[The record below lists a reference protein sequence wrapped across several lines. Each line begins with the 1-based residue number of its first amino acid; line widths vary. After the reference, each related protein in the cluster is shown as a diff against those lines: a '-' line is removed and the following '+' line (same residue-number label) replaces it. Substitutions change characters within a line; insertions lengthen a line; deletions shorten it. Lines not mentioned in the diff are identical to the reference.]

1 VCQAYHT
8 HVRAYKTPAS
18 YNGQDLLREHD
29 TKEEFFGLIEEAQ
42 EAELTTPGHP
52 PRVEKRAGLHHLQA
66 RRLTA
71 IEIAEGALL
80 ADIGVIFQLAAI
92 YLPVGGDVL
101 RLLIPIVFAI
111 IVLRRGLYV
120 GCMSFCVALF
130 LIGVITGPSNLILMM
145 LEGLAGLFLGV
156 TMKYRI
162 HQLAILFVGITCG
175 AFLLFGLFV
184 LTDLFTGI
192 PLTDLIQSL
201 HQAYTSFVS
210 FMNGVAFGV
219 GLGGWWQHTLFP
231 KVDAVAKLAFTY
243 WLAGFY
249 LLSWIFLC
257 PVVIVVY
264 YITNLFVRMLG
275 YKVVPFPGGILDKL
289 LYRTLRTIVKFIPKR
304 GIGKHWTAQALIKE
318 VRRQG
323 IGRYRAKS

>member
-1 VCQAYHT
+1 
-8 HVRAYKTPAS
+8 
-18 YNGQDLLREHD
+18 
-29 TKEEFFGLIEEAQ
+29 LIEEVQ
-42 EAELTTPGHP
+42 EDELATPRDIHKGEE
-52 PRVEKRAGLHHLQA
+52 RVSTHRLQA
-66 RRLTA
+66 RRLSA

-80 ADIGVIFQLAAI
+80 ADIGVIFQLVAL
-92 YLPVGGDVL
+92 YLPIGGDAL

-130 LIGVITGPSNLILMM
+130 LVGIITGPGNLILMI

-156 TMKYRI
+156 TMKYRF
-162 HQLAILFVGITCG
+162 HQLAILFLGITSS

-201 HQAYTSFVS
+201 HQAYNGFVS
-210 FMNGVAFGV
+210 FMNGVTSGI
-219 GLGGWWQHTLFP
+219 GIGGWWQHTLFP
-231 KVDAVAKLAFTY
+231 KVDALARVAFTY
-243 WLAGFY
+243 WWAGFY
-249 LLSWIFLC
+249 LLNWIFIC

-264 YITNLFVRMLG
+264 YVTNLFVRMLG
-275 YKVVPFPGGILDKL
+275 YKVVPFPGGSLEKL
-289 LYRTLRTIVKFIPKR
+289 LHWMPRTIIRFIPKEV
-304 GIGKHWTAQALIKE
+304 INHHPMTKALVKE

>member
-1 VCQAYHT
+1 MRTKRLPVT
-8 HVRAYKTPAS
+8 I
-18 YNGQDLLREHD
+18 GQDLLKPFEDHNQ
-29 TKEEFFGLIEEAQ
+29 EEFSGLIEEAQ
-42 EAELTTPGHP
+42 EAEFTTSGHLQKI
-52 PRVEKRAGLHHLQA
+52 EKQAGLHRLAA

-80 ADIGVIFQLAAI
+80 ADIGVIFQLVAI
-92 YLPVGGDVL
+92 YLPVGGDLL

-130 LIGVITGPSNLILMM
+130 LVGVISGPGFLILMM

-156 TMKYRI
+156 TMKYRM
-162 HQLAILFVGITCG
+162 HQLAILFLGITSS
-175 AFLLFGLFV
+175 ALLLFGLFV
-184 LTDLFTGI
+184 LTDLFAGI
-192 PLTDLIQSL
+192 PFTDLIQSL
-201 HQAYTSFVS
+201 HQAYNGFISFV
-210 FMNGVAFGV
+210 NGVTYGI
-219 GLGGWWQHTLFP
+219 GLGSWWHHTLFP

-243 WLAGFY
+243 WWAGFY
-249 LLSWIFLC
+249 LLSWVALC

-264 YITNLFVRMLG
+264 YVTNLFVRRLG
-275 YKVVPFPGGILDKL
+275 YKVVPFPGGIFEKL
-289 LYRTLRTIVKFIPKR
+289 LHWTLRTIIRFIPKR
-304 GIGKHWTAQALIKE
+304 GIGRHWMTQALIKE